1 MRVLVSGA
9 GIAGLACAIEFG
21 ARGDDVTVVE
31 RGGGLRTSGTPVDIR
46 GDAVE
51 AVSDLGL
58 LARLQA
64 RRVRMSENTRF
75 VDRYG
80 VPVAP
85 IPIDEVNE
93 TADDFEILRGDLVQT
108 LADAVAD
115 RVDLRFDQWITH
127 LTDEGDVTFCT
138 GEDGRYDLVIGADG
152 QHSTVR
158 RQMFGPD
165 RDHVRHLG
173 VYFALAHLGGADE
186 EVNSVYNVPGRLV
199 GTFRYGGATM
209 VNFQF
214 RSQELVYDHRDVD
227 AQKQLLIAAFAG
239 HDSWRIP
246 ELLEAARADPDFY
259 FTSASQVH
267 LPTWRRGRVVLVGDA
282 GYCPAFL
289 SGRGTSLALLGARL
303 LAQEWHRDADPTR
316 ALANYEARQRPYVVA
331 AQAAVHAGAD
341 RLLPPT
347 WAAIAA
353 RNTALQQR

>member
-1 MRVLVSGA
+1 MRILVSGA
-9 GIAGLACAIEFG
+9 GIAGLACAMEFEG
-21 ARGDDVTVVE
+21 RGHDVTVVE

-46 GDAVE
+46 GDALG
-51 AVSDLGL
+51 AVSDLAL
-58 LARLQA
+58 LPLLQA

-80 VPVAP
+80 VPIAP

-93 TADDFEILRGDLVQT
+93 TADDLEILRHDLIRI

-115 RVDLRFDQWITH
+115 RVDLRFDDGITH
-127 LTDEGDVTFCT
+127 VTDDGDVTFRS
-138 GEDGRYDLVIGADG
+138 GASDRYDLVIGADG

-158 RQMFGPD
+158 RQVFGPD

-173 VYFALAHLGGADE
+173 VYFALAHLGGAGA

-199 GTFRYGGATM
+199 GTFRYGGTTM

-214 RSQELVYDHRDVD
+214 RSEELVYDHRDVD
-227 AQKQLLIAAFAG
+227 AQKQLLTAAFAG
-239 HDSWRIP
+239 HDTWRIP
-246 ELLEAARADPDFY
+246 ELLEAARADPEFY
-259 FTSASQVH
+259 LTSASQVQ
-267 LPTWRRGRVVLVGDA
+267 LPTWHRGRVVLVGDA

-289 SGRGTSLALLGARL
+289 SGRGTSLALLGAHI
-303 LAQEWHRDADPTR
+303 LAQEWHRDGDHTR
-316 ALANYEARQRPYVVA
+316 ALANYETRLRPYVA
-331 AQAAVHAGAD
+331 AAHAAVHAGAD
-341 RLLPPT
+341 RLLPRT